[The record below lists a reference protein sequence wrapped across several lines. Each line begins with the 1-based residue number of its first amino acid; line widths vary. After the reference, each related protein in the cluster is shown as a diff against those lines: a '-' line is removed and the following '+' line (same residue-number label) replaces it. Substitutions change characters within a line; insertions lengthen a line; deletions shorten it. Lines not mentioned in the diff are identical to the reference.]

1 MRNEKENAKYF
12 IIFEKQA
19 TKTFDKKKLNYL
31 ETSTTKEK
39 KKRDRKKN
47 IISFKQ
53 MSKISSDKY
62 TYSNEENEFSKY
74 SG

>member
-39 KKRDRKKN
+39 KKRDRKKKHYFIQAN
-47 IISFKQ
+47 V
-53 MSKISSDKY
+53 
-62 TYSNEENEFSKY
+62 
-74 SG
+74 